1 MRFLTY
7 DPNTG
12 EILGR
17 IVTTDKQ
24 AAHYPVKRELSAEEY
39 DERPEL
45 FLKVDLADPKKQ
57 LVALSETEAKAR
69 GASDEFI
76 AQKIAEGKIA
86 REGAAER

>member
-1 MRFLTY
+1 MRFLIY

-24 AAHYPVKRELSAEEY
+24 AAHYPVKRELSADEY

-45 FLKVDLADPKKQ
+45 FLKVDIAEPRGK
-57 LVALSETEAKAR
+57 LVALSEQEAKAR

-76 AQKIAEGKIA
+76 VQKIAEGKIVKK
-86 REGAAER
+86 